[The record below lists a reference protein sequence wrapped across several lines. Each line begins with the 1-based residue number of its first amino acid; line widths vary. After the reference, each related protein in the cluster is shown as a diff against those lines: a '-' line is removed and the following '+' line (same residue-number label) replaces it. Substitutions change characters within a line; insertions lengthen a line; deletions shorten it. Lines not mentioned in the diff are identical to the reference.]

1 MTMVF
6 TDARSTQVE
15 YVSDDE
21 FAVDVRQQALVVGQV
36 AGFITAITQQ
46 TSSSTG
52 GTDPRI

>member
-36 AGFITAITQQ
+36 VGFITAITQQ